1 MASILPLAEAKW
13 RGVDPVVPT
22 IGVDESRPLS
32 FEYFLGSLSVS
43 EGVSQDDQ
51 SPRTTKIPGSIDVC
65 TVVDKQFDD
74 LHIST

>member
-1 MASILPLAEAKW
+1 MTSILPLAEAKW

-43 EGVSQDDQ
+43 EGVSQ
-51 SPRTTKIPGSIDVC
+51 R
-65 TVVDKQFDD
+65 
-74 LHIST
+74 